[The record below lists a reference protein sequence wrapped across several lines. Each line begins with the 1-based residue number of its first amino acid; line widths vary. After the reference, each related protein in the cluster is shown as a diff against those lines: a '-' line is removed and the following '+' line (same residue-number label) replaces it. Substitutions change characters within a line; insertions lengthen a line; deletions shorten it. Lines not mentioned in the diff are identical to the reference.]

1 MRLEGAQ
8 PGEARLAAQG
18 RQGARRQARL
28 VAHGRQGSWVG
39 RCLLERG
46 GTVDRGGQ
54 AAGGERNQ
62 VERPAAGQACTSPS
76 VADDARPGVRRL
88 PWPRC
93 PVESA
98 ASVQGTQMACQHHSR
113 HAHSLRA
120 GVGVCTAGEGAGSRG
135 AAGSR
140 HSRSRGGTALLRGSR
155 EPRPRVGVLILR
167 TPRISPLPSV
177 DLRAVRRQAVRE
189 RALHGVRAE
198 RRAAVV
204 LHRPAQRDA
213 LGLGLGSWLGLG
225 LGLGLEVRCERL
237 GLGFG

>member
-1 MRLEGAQ
+1 MRLEGSE

-18 RQGARRQARL
+18 RQGARREARL

-54 AAGGERNQ
+54 ATGGERNQ

-76 VADDARPGVRRL
+76 VADDAWPGVRRL

-98 ASVQGTQMACQHHSR
+98 ASVQGTRMACQHHSR
-113 HAHSLRA
+113 RARSLRT
-120 GVGVCTAGEGAGSRG
+120 GVGVCTAGEGAGSRD
-135 AAGSR
+135 AADSR
-140 HSRSRGGTALLRGSR
+140 HSRCRGGTGRAPGSR

-167 TPRISPLPSV
+167 THFLAGSPPSV

-213 LGLGLGSWLGLG
+213 LGLGLGSWLGF
-225 LGLGLEVRCERL
+225 RL
-237 GLGFG
+237 GLG